1 MNCMICQAQLN
12 TSPYCPKCGCNV
24 TAQKKAVALSN
35 LYYNQGLEKAQIRDL
50 SGAITC
56 LQRSL
61 KMNKCNIQARN
72 LLGLVYFETGE
83 VVAALSEWVISKNIM
98 PDGNV
103 ASDYINKLQSNANRL
118 DAINTSIK
126 KYNQCLAYCRTGNL
140 DMAKMQLKKVLT
152 SNPKLI
158 KGYHLLSL
166 IYIKEE
172 AYEKARKQLKIAAKI
187 DKTNTTTLRF
197 LREVD
202 DQTGRMTS
210 LEPRFRAK
218 EKNREEKDGRVIY
231 NSGNDTIIQPPEY
244 RERTVTNTLINLII
258 GLLVGASALWFLIVP
273 AKTQKIN
280 NEANKKIV
288 EYSDKVATQAAEIDR
303 MQQEIDASSQSVNTA
318 NEQIAQANTKS
329 ESYDN
334 LIKAWQAYNS
344 GNYQNAANA
353 LESVDASQLSVD
365 AKAMYDTI
373 MNEIGETVKAGYK
386 STGITAYESQ
396 DYAAAIDNLLK
407 AQEIGDPDYDSMF
420 YLAQSYQKSGDN
432 ANAIVWYQ
440 KIIDAFPGTSYA
452 SDAKD
457 YMTAIGGTPTGV
469 SAGQDGGGDGSQAPA
484 DQGDTPDDT
493 GGETD
498 EGQDNGGGEDGL
510 DSGNTDGNQDDNNG
524 DNNGDDNSG
533 DDNNGEG
540 DGQDNWDDT
549 GEE

>member
-56 LQRSL
+56 LKRSL

-98 PDGNV
+98 PEGNV

-118 DAINTSIK
+118 DTINTSIK

-386 STGITAYESQ
+386 STGITAYEGQ

-457 YMTAIGGTPTGV
+457 YMTAIGGTPTG
-469 SAGQDGGGDGSQAPA
+469 QDGGGDGSQAPA
-484 DQGDTPDDT
+484 DQREPQDDT

-540 DGQDNWDDT
+540 DGQDNLDDT

>member
-1 MNCMICQAQLN
+1 M
-12 TSPYCPKCGCNV
+12 
-24 TAQKKAVALSN
+24 
-35 LYYNQGLEKAQIRDL
+35 
-50 SGAITC
+50 
-56 LQRSL
+56 
-61 KMNKCNIQARN
+61 
-72 LLGLVYFETGE
+72 
-83 VVAALSEWVISKNIM
+83 
-98 PDGNV
+98 
-103 ASDYINKLQSNANRL
+103 
-118 DAINTSIK
+118 
-126 KYNQCLAYCRTGNL
+126 
-140 DMAKMQLKKVLT
+140 
-152 SNPKLI
+152 
-158 KGYHLLSL
+158 
-166 IYIKEE
+166 
-172 AYEKARKQLKIAAKI
+172 
-187 DKTNTTTLRF
+187 
-197 LREVD
+197 
-202 DQTGRMTS
+202 
-210 LEPRFRAK
+210 
-218 EKNREEKDGRVIY
+218 IY

-386 STGITAYESQ
+386 STGITAYEGQ

-457 YMTAIGGTPTGV
+457 YMTAIGGTPTG
-469 SAGQDGGGDGSQAPA
+469 QDGGGDGSQAPA
-484 DQGDTPDDT
+484 DQGEPQDDT

-540 DGQDNWDDT
+540 DGQDNLDDT